1 MLAEELAARGTTVDG
16 VMICPA
22 YIEPGR
28 VTVDSL
34 HWSRTNDGM
43 IPVAHSE
50 FAKDASFGYLN
61 SDLRDWVE
69 EKTEG
74 RISRDDVAAI
84 TLTDI
89 REGGPDRVEEILTGL
104 SNGQPVVVDAADY
117 ADLSGG
123 RRRAAAG
130 RVGRQELRLPD
141 RPVVRPVP
149 QRPAGHAGDRRRPPD
164 GDPGRGAARRR

>member
-1 MLAEELAARGTTVDG
+1 ML
-16 VMICPA
+16 ICPA

-34 HWSRTNDGM
+34 HWSRTSDGM

-69 EKTEG
+69 EKTGG
-74 RISRDDVAAI
+74 RISRDDVATI

-104 SNGQPVVVDAADY
+104 NNGQPVVVDAAED
-117 ADLSGG
+117 ADLQVVVVALL
-123 RRRAAAG
+123 RAE
-130 RVGRQELRLPD
+130 VGRQELRLPH
-141 RPVVRPVP
+141 RPVVRPGP
-149 QRPAGHAGDRRRPPD
+149 QRPAGHTGHRRQPSVRD
-164 GDPGRGAARRR
+164 LGRGAA